1 MFSYCFRLTDGP
13 FFHLTPTVFT
23 IALQVVLLLLR
34 IFVFQNVTSPQVR
47 RKTAIETD
55 LNLESLHYISMKR
68 LCVSRLEKKKKEKKR
83 KKEEKK
89 KPSGDQ
95 DHLSVKRRHNKAY
108 PQSYVNKWL

>member
-55 LNLESLHYISMKR
+55 LNLESPHYISMKR
-68 LCVSRLEKKKKEKKR
+68 LSVSRLKKKEKK
-83 KKEEKK
+83 KEEKR

-95 DHLSVKRRHNKAY
+95 DHWSVKRRHNKAD
-108 PQSYVNKWL
+108 PQSYVNTWL